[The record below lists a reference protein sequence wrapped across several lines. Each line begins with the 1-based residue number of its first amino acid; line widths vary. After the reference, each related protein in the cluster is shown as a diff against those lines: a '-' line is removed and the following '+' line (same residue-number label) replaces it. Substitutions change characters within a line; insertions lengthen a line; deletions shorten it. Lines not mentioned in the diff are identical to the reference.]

1 MPTNLPAPPPC
12 TGSAAPGQPAP
23 RARLGEYLLEKG
35 LIKPEQLHAALE
47 EQRVTQERLGLI
59 LTRGGFLSRKALLD
73 AVLATNPD
81 QIHGESLFTAR
92 VPSEVLLATRTMV
105 VAEMANRVFLT
116 TLGSERQAESDIRA
130 YYPEAELVFVAG
142 NFEQVDNYLEDVRAM
157 LHDED
162 SLVDK
167 LLRRAFSEGVS
178 DVHIVPRYNSYT
190 VFFRRLGV
198 RHHVHE
204 GELDE
209 YNTLAAR
216 IKDLSRMD
224 LAERRIPQDGGFQM
238 EYNGKLVDLRVAT
251 LPVGA
256 NEYVVI
262 RLLDPDRV
270 QPSLDGLGITRVS
283 EWRKGVSRPD
293 GLCLI
298 CGPTGSGKTT
308 TLNASVREMDRFGN
322 SIFSLEDPVE
332 YRIPYLGQ
340 VNTNAALGLDFARGI
355 RAFMRSDPDVI
366 IVGEIRD
373 PETARNAIKAAET
386 GHLVLGTLH
395 TGTIHGAL
403 QRMRDLDVP
412 ANELLYLLRSVLVQR
427 LLRTTCANCRGAGCA
442 ACSGTG
448 YASRSIV
455 SECAYFAGEA
465 EVGRLLAGERW
476 WPTMLEDAVQKH
488 REGMTT
494 AKEVIRVFGEE
505 ARLLLNAASAGADMP
520 LNRKNGGA

>member
-1 MPTNLPAPPPC
+1 MTPQDPTLI
-12 TGSAAPGQPAP
+12 SAEAP
-23 RARLGEYLLEKG
+23 RRVRLGEYLLSKG
-35 LIKPEQLHAALE
+35 LITEAQLHAALE
-47 EQRVTQERLGLI
+47 EQKITQERLGLI
-59 LTRGGFLSRKALLD
+59 LTRGGFLTRKDLLE
-73 AVLATNPD
+73 AILATNPD

-92 VPSEVLLATRTMV
+92 VPGEILMATRTMV
-105 VAEMANRVFLT
+105 VAETKAQVFLT
-116 TLGSERQAESDIRA
+116 TLGSERQAAIEIKPF
-130 YYPEAELVFVAG
+130 YPEAELVFVAG

-157 LHDED
+157 LQDED

-190 VFFRRLGV
+190 VFFRHLGV

-204 GELDE
+204 GDLDE

-251 LPVGA
+251 LPVGS

-270 QPSLDGLGITRVS
+270 QPSLNGLGISRVA

-308 TLNASVREMDRFGN
+308 TLNASIKEMDRFGN
-322 SIFSLEDPVE
+322 SIFTLEDPVE

-340 VNTNAALGLDFARGI
+340 VNTNPALGLDFARGI

-366 IVGEIRD
+366 VVGEIRD

-403 QRMRDLDVP
+403 QRLRDLDVP
-412 ANELLYLLRSVLVQR
+412 ANELVYLLRSVLVQR
-427 LLRTTCANCRGAGCA
+427 LIRTLCTNCHGSGCA
-442 ACSGTG
+442 ACSNTG
-448 YASRSIV
+448 YAARTIV
-455 SECAYFAGEA
+455 SECAYFPGEDD
-465 EVGRLLAGERW
+465 VKKLLTGDRW
-476 WPTMLEDAVQKH
+476 WPSMLEDAVGKYH
-488 REGMTT
+488 EGLTT
-494 AKEVIRVFGEE
+494 SKEIIRVFGEE
-505 ARLLLNAASAGADMP
+505 ARILIEDGKKGA
-520 LNRKNGGA
+520 

>member
-1 MPTNLPAPPPC
+1 MTTPEIATPVEVE
-12 TGSAAPGQPAP
+12 AP
-23 RARLGEYLLEKG
+23 RRMRLGEYLLSKG
-35 LIKPEQLHAALE
+35 LINETQLHAALE
-47 EQRVTQERLGLI
+47 EQKITQERLGMI
-59 LTRGGFLSRKALLD
+59 LTRGGFLTRRDLLE
-73 AVLATNPD
+73 AILATNPD
-81 QIHGESLFTAR
+81 QIHGESFFTAR
-92 VPSEVLLATRTMV
+92 VPGEVLLETKTMV
-105 VAEMANRVFLT
+105 VAETATRVFLT
-116 TLGSERQAESDIRA
+116 TLGSERQAALELKQ
-130 YYPEAELVFVAG
+130 YYPEVDLVFVAG

-157 LHDED
+157 LQDDD

-178 DVHIVPRYNSYT
+178 DVHIVPRYSSYT
-190 VFFRRLGV
+190 VFFRHLGV

-204 GELDE
+204 GDPDE

-251 LPVGA
+251 IPVGN
-256 NEYVVI
+256 NEYIVI

-270 QPSLDGLGITRVS
+270 QPSLNGLGISRVS

-308 TLNASVREMDRFGN
+308 TLNASIKEMDRFGN
-322 SIFSLEDPVE
+322 SIFTLEDPVE

-340 VNTNAALGLDFARGI
+340 VNTNPALGLDFARGI

-366 IVGEIRD
+366 VVGEIRD

-403 QRMRDLDVP
+403 QRLRDLDVP
-412 ANELLYLLRSVLVQR
+412 ANELVYLLRSVLVQR
-427 LLRTTCANCRGAGCA
+427 LIRTLCTNCRGQGCA
-442 ACSGTG
+442 ACSNTG
-448 YASRSIV
+448 YAARTIV
-455 SECAYFAGEA
+455 SECAYFPGEDD
-465 EVGRLLAGERW
+465 VKRLLEGNRW
-476 WPTMLEDAVQKH
+476 WPSMLEDAVGKY
-488 REGMTT
+488 REGATT
-494 AKEVIRVFGEE
+494 SREIIRVFGEE
-505 ARLLLNAASAGADMP
+505 ARLLIGEGA
-520 LNRKNGGA
+520 N